1 MSAFRRPA
9 LSVGAAVIGLA
20 AATVAIAPASADSLE
35 CGDEISVDTVLTT
48 DLTCG
53 AGDGLEIVANGVT
66 LDLGGHTI
74 TGPGAYGQGAGA
86 GVRVTQRTGVTVMH
100 GTITGYQTAVIFN
113 ESRDGHVT
121 RLTVHHNDQGIILA
135 GGGDHLVD
143 KNVAAH
149 NGRDAINLGLSED
162 NRVTQNTVSDNVYG
176 IAVTSGS
183 TDNTVD
189 RNVAS
194 GNEYFGIAAFG
205 GGSGNIVEKNQVS
218 GSVHHGIQV
227 NSDIAGITLL
237 QNYLSGNGD
246 DGIHVETTNATLT
259 KNTAVYNGDLGIS
272 APVGVTDGGGNKAS
286 GNGNVLQCTGVV
298 CNPAF

>member
-20 AATVAIAPASADSLE
+20 AATVAIAPASADSVE
-35 CGDEISVDTVLTT
+35 CGDEISVDTVLTA

-53 AGDGLEIVANGVT
+53 PGDGLEIVADGVT

-74 TGPGAYGQGAGA
+74 TGPGAYGAGAAA

-100 GTITGYQTAVIFN
+100 GTITGYQTGVVLN

-135 GGGDHLVD
+135 GGSGHVVD
-143 KNVAAH
+143 KNVAAD
-149 NGRDAINLGLSED
+149 NGRDAIKLGLSSG
-162 NRVTQNTVSDNVYG
+162 NRVTQNTVSGNDYG
-176 IAVTSGS
+176 IAVADGS
-183 TDNTVD
+183 SRNTVD

-194 GNEYFGIAAFG
+194 GNKYFGIAAWG
-205 GGSGNIVEKNQVS
+205 PGTQNVIEKNQVS

-227 NSDIAGITLL
+227 NSDVPGITLL

-246 DGIHVETTNATLT
+246 DGIHVETTTATLT
-259 KNTAVYNGDLGIS
+259 KNTAVYNVDLGIS
-272 APVGVTDGGGNKAS
+272 APTGVTDGGGNKAS